1 MNKVLKYIARFQ
13 KGSNIVVNGNTTDLT
28 ISDNPGDKE
37 CTIYEL
43 EEWTIKINLTVQ
55 AKPIFAP
62 GQRRPK
68 GVEFVWNFDMSYP
81 DCYSEAKIESD
92 GAIGSHLLNTPLN
105 FR

>member
-13 KGSNIVVNGNTTDLT
+13 KGSNIVVNGNTKDLT

-37 CTIYEL
+37 CTIYEF